1 MFSATSISIICK
13 INPNINKEERRSG
26 TTRIGA
32 SQKYLQINEKT
43 EKEKDAKM
51 LVSIQDARVASL

>member
-1 MFSATSISIICK
+1 MFSASSISIIYK

-32 SQKYLQINEKT
+32 SQKDLQINEKT